1 MSRSV
6 FSRELHH
13 EPVPHTDW
21 CARDHRCGLVDHR
34 SADTIVKL
42 PGHGRFIVTRVLGR
56 DGNEY
61 AEIRGFVR
69 LHVTD
74 AGSRWQLRELLAGLP
89 RLLDHLA
96 IRRGVVRD
104 GTAITPG
111 AARPALDR
119 RPA

>member
-13 EPVPHTDW
+13 KPVPHTSW

-69 LHVTD
+69 LHTTD
-74 AGSRWQLRELLAGLP
+74 AGARWQLGELINGLH
-89 RLLDHLA
+89 RLLGYLA
-96 IRRGVVRD
+96 LRRGVVRD
-104 GTAITPG
+104 GTAVGSG
-111 AARPALDR
+111 APRPAIER
-119 RPA
+119 RAA